1 VASFFNKK
9 NRKTNFMMMNWK
21 KNFLKPGKKTSYNV
35 CFFPNCSKLLLKIIT
50 IGNSQIR
57 VRCKHNHIILNL
69 DWELEEKMC
78 SKTTWKGVTFFNDAV
93 QILKGIFFK
102 FNLERHEAH
111 HHFQTKSTNYP
122 STHTH
127 HLRNLILVWKKNQLR
142 RQDFASFEAIY

>member
-1 VASFFNKK
+1 MFVKSWNDEKLLFISSLPSDANGSNNLWLHFFNKK

-35 CFFPNCSKLLLKIIT
+35 CFFPNCSKLLFKIIT

-78 SKTTWKGVTFFNDAV
+78 SKTTWKGVRFFNNAV
-93 QILKGIFFK
+93 QISKGIFC
-102 FNLERHEAH
+102 
-111 HHFQTKSTNYP
+111 
-122 STHTH
+122 
-127 HLRNLILVWKKNQLR
+127 NLI
-142 RQDFASFEAIY
+142 